1 MNRPTIKVRD
11 LKAIL
16 NELDDEMDIA
26 VPYEEHDYW
35 GTLYRR
41 AERAEVRKVEVDG
54 PKEDYVVCLVIQ

>member
-1 MNRPTIKVRD
+1 MNRTTIKARD

-16 NELDDEMDIA
+16 NKLDDDLDIA

-41 AERAEVRKVEVDG
+41 AELAEVRKVEVDG
-54 PKEDYVVCLVIQ
+54 PKEDYVTCLVIK